1 MTTAPSERLIEHALA
16 LLVESE
22 VAPPTPAGK
31 ARSALQRWRTR
42 SQEHEAAAREAQL
55 RWTALMG
62 IDTGL
67 REHFDQPLPPPSRHR
82 ARRKVL
88 LSLAAMLGVGLT
100 AGKTAQWYWRQ
111 PIFIA
116 SHRTRI
122 AQIAEVR
129 LPDGPDASPGSILSV
144 GASSAL
150 DVRLYRHGRTVEL
163 HNGEVRFDVAHD
175 PQRPFVV
182 LTRTARIEV
191 LGTVFTVRD
200 RGGAVTIGVERG
212 QVSVQAQAR
221 LASAGID
228 ARIDT
233 PPAMKLTPGQI
244 VDVENG
250 LVGHVRTADT
260 KAMSAWREGWLVFED
275 APLGEA
281 LATVNAYR
289 AQPIVSLDSRVNA
302 MRLTGRFPCQDF
314 DSLLAALPQILPV
327 RTSPL
332 ADGRVEL
339 HAR

>member
-1 MTTAPSERLIEHALA
+1 MSTAPSERLIEHALA

-22 VAPPTPAGK
+22 VAPPAPAGK

-42 SQEHEAAAREAQL
+42 SQEHEAAAQEAQL

-67 REHFDQPLPPPSRHR
+67 REHFDQPLPPPRSTR
-82 ARRKVL
+82 ARRKAL
-88 LSLAAMLGVGLT
+88 LSLAALLGVGLT

-111 PIFIA
+111 PTFIA

-122 AQIAEVR
+122 AQIADIR
-129 LPDGPDASPGSILSV
+129 LPDGPQASLGSVLSI

-212 QVSVQAQAR
+212 QVSVRAQPR
-221 LASAGID
+221 LALDGAD
-228 ARIDT
+228 VHIDT
-233 PPAMKLTPGQI
+233 PPAIRLTPGQI
-244 VDVENG
+244 VDVQNG
-250 LVGHVRTADT
+250 RVGHVRTADAT
-260 KAMSAWREGWLVFED
+260 TMSAWREGWLVFED
-275 APLGEA
+275 TTLGEA

-289 AQPIVSLDSRVNA
+289 AQPIVSLDRRLNT
-302 MRLTGRFPCQDF
+302 MRLTGRFPCQDSA
-314 DSLLAALPQILPV
+314 SLLAALPQILPL
-327 RTSPL
+327 RTTTL